1 MDNIKKQ
8 IINTFY
14 YKRTNKKTSK
24 DIFNLR
30 RYLLSIYNKEENKEL
45 KSYILNTFKDYY
57 VNIEDNLKE
66 ILYRIKYDI
75 KEIPKCPI
83 CGKRVKFM
91 GVDGYSKTCS
101 EKCHH
106 KLITEKSKITMLKHQ
121 NLLKDMHHMS
131 EAQAELK
138 CNVSEAQAE
147 LINDIN
153 SVNEKQNIIISKKYD
168 NYIKKVM
175 FAKNCTLWSNRI
187 RYIIYGRIENK
198 YIIGKGRMIK
208 HKSYPNIY
216 NYLKYRYNDIPDDMF
231 SIREVILRIKYNIE
245 KRPVCPH
252 CKGPINFVGKQKRMY
267 GDFCSNSCRSSE
279 INIKFWR
286 EAIKDYRFGPEQV
299 AKREK
304 TCMEKYGV
312 KSTFQLKSVQEKV
325 YKTKQHNKT
334 FKKSKQ
340 EDETYFKLISLFG
353 ISDIERQYKSDLY
366 PFACDFYVKSLDL
379 YIECNYHWT
388 HGTHP
393 FDINNKEDKLEYEKL
408 LKGNIKKYS
417 STLDVWCKRDVK
429 KYNIAKKNNLNYLMF
444 YSPKEFND
452 WYYDFGMS
460 VI

>member
-1 MDNIKKQ
+1 MDNVKKQ

-14 YKRTNKKTSK
+14 YKRTNKKTGK
-24 DIFNLR
+24 EIYNLR
-30 RYLLSIYNKEENKEL
+30 RYLLFIYNKEENKEL
-45 KSYILNTFKDYY
+45 KSYIINTFKDEYN
-57 VNIEDNLKE
+57 NIEDNLKE

-75 KEIPKCPI
+75 EEVQKCPI
-83 CGKRVKFM
+83 CGNRVRFI
-91 GVDGYSKTCS
+91 GVNGYSMTCS

-106 KLITEKSKITMLKHQ
+106 KLVKEKSKITMLAHK
-121 NLLKDMHHMS
+121 NLLKD
-131 EAQAELK
+131 
-138 CNVSEAQAE
+138 
-147 LINDIN
+147 INKDI
-153 SVNEKQNIIISKKYD
+153 KQDNNITISKKYD

-175 FAKNCTLWSNRI
+175 FAKNSTLWSNRI
-187 RYIIYGRIENK
+187 RYIVYGRIENK
-198 YIIGKGRMIK
+198 YINGKGWTIK

-252 CKGPINFVGKQKRMY
+252 CNGPVSFVGKRKCMY

-279 INIKFWR
+279 INVKFWR
-286 EAIKDYRFGPEQV
+286 EAIKDYRFGQEQV

-304 TCMEKYGV
+304 TCMERYGV
-312 KSTFQLKSVQEKV
+312 KNTSQLKSVKEKI
-325 YKTKQHNKT
+325 YKAKQNNKT

-353 ISDIERQYKSDLY
+353 ISDIKRQYKSEQY

-393 FDINNKEDKLEYEKL
+393 FDINNKEDKIEYENL
-408 LKGNIKKYS
+408 LNGNIKKYS
-417 STLDVWCKRDVK
+417 STLDVWCNRDVK
-429 KYNIAKKNNLNYLMF
+429 KLEYAKNNNLNYLMF

-452 WYYDFGMS
+452 WYYDFGMN